1 MLSTADSLVLGC
13 SSALARDLP
22 ASGRGEA
29 PLLRYKFTT
38 ALVVLG
44 ALAWALL
51 GRNSV
56 FGIVIFSWSG
66 LAAALGPLLILR
78 VLGVPVVFA
87 NGALAAVLG
96 VAVAI
101 AWRLAGLHSGVYE
114 GMPGILVGVLAGW
127 LVRPRNRRAVG
138 ASRRPS

>member
-1 MLSTADSLVLGC
+1 MLAC

-22 ASGRGEA
+22 ASGRGEV

-38 ALVVLG
+38 ALVVLC

-51 GRNSV
+51 GRSSV

-66 LAAALGPLLILR
+66 LAASLGPLLVLR

-101 AWRLAGLHSGVYE
+101 GWRLAGLHSGVYE
-114 GMPGILVGVLAGW
+114 GMPGILIAVLAGW
-127 LVRPRNRRAVG
+127 LARPRNRQRPAV
-138 ASRRPS
+138 SRRPS